1 MRDRLHKAV
10 ALLGELVS
18 FETVSAS
25 SNLDLINH
33 IASYL
38 DDLGIA
44 SLLSHDESG
53 QKANLFAT
61 IGPPIDGGIVLSG
74 HTDVVPIDNQDWQTP
89 PFSLIERDGRLYG
102 RGAADMKGFIACALA
117 QAPAFAEAGLTRPIH
132 LALTFDEEIGSC
144 GAPILIDQVAEQ
156 PYRPSIVIVGEPTEM
171 QVIDGHKGGY
181 ELTTTIS
188 GLEGHAS
195 DPTKG
200 VNAVHVAARFI
211 GHLDRRA
218 RELASN
224 PDPETAFAP
233 PYTTISVGAINGGTA
248 RNVIAGQCSFDWEV
262 RPLPGDDARAI
273 IAQIDAFAESE
284 LLPEMRAVYPDAA
297 IETVLEASYPGLKHD
312 RNSAAVALIRS
323 LTGLNS
329 SDVVPFGSDAG
340 HFQTAGMST
349 ALFGPGSIDQAHK
362 PDEYIAIS
370 QLEACLGFLDRLRD
384 WMADRRMSA

>member
-1 MRDRLHKAV
+1 
-10 ALLGELVS
+10 
-18 FETVSAS
+18 
-25 SNLDLINH
+25 
-33 IASYL
+33 
-38 DDLGIA
+38 
-44 SLLSHDESG
+44 
-53 QKANLFAT
+53 
-61 IGPPIDGGIVLSG
+61 VLSG
-74 HTDVVPIDNQDWQTP
+74 HTDVVPVENQDWQTP
-89 PFSLIERDGRLYG
+89 PFSLIEREGRLYG

-117 QAPAFAEAGLTRPIH
+117 EAPAFAEANLTRPIH
-132 LALTFDEEIGSC
+132 LAFTFDEEIGSC
-144 GAPILIDQVAEQ
+144 GAPILIEQVAEQ

-200 VNAVHVAARFI
+200 VNAVHIAARFI
-211 GHLDRRA
+211 DHLDQRA
-218 RELASN
+218 RELASH

-248 RNVIAGQCSFDWEV
+248 RNVIAGQCSFDWEL

-273 IAQIDAFAESE
+273 ITAIDAFAESE
-284 LLPEMRAVYPDAA
+284 LLPEMRAVHAAAA
-297 IETVLEASYPGLKHD
+297 IETVLEASYPGLKQE
-312 RNSAAVALIRS
+312 RSSEAVALIRS

-362 PDEYIAIS
+362 PDEFIAIS